1 MKKLFIILGALLFT
15 TMIYLFIS
23 NIIIPSVITEGT
35 IIGIHGEKLSGAKVT
50 EVIQFTKKVTLLSC
64 IIFLTTALR
73 MLTGSQVSENED

>member
-35 IIGIHGEKLSGAKVT
+35 IIGIHGEKLSGTKLT
-50 EVIQFTKKVTLLSC
+50 EVIESTRKVALIPC
-64 IIFLTTALR
+64 IIFLSMVLR
-73 MLTGSQVSENED
+73 ILTESQNSENKD

>member
-35 IIGIHGEKLSGAKVT
+35 IGIHGEKLSGTKLT
-50 EVIQFTKKVTLLSC
+50 EVIESTRKVALIPC
-64 IIFLTTALR
+64 IIFLSMVLR
-73 MLTGSQVSENED
+73 ILTESQNSENKD